1 MKERLC
7 AGRMLLL
14 ATTLAL
20 GVLFNLP
27 EGVAAEVP
35 SNEEETGTVLMKIAQ
50 SLGFFIG
57 DQLTSRS
64 DSVGGCNIGGRYY
77 SDQSWVPVGGSR
89 LCRCLRGIVR
99 APCRTERRRIPS
111 TPPSSFAVGLS
122 FGTSSSRGGGN
133 RSQTIDQIKEGVS
146 EVSFKTPVIRL
157 EDGRTKVIAKK
168 TETKRKLN
176 TSKGTQATL
185 ASDKGTETTLTSGKG
200 TQRRLTSGRGTA
212 KLFRLFPEVVEP
224 VLRTSNKTGCHVG
237 GDFYQYPALTQS
249 MSACRC
255 TVEGMLWC
263 WNSGIPTCL
272 GCMVAQQFVPAEETF
287 RISDGST
294 CSCSCKTKMEERCLR
309 ENVLLYNNAVV
320 R

>member
-1 MKERLC
+1 
-7 AGRMLLL
+7 MLS
-14 ATTLAL
+14 
-20 GVLFNLP
+20 
-27 EGVAAEVP
+27 P
-35 SNEEETGTVLMKIAQ
+35 S
-50 SLGFFIG
+50 FISG

-122 FGTSSSRGGGN
+122 FGTSSFRN
-133 RSQTIDQIKEGVS
+133 RSQTIDQIKKGGS

-157 EDGRTKVIAKK
+157 EDGRTKVIDKQMG
-168 TETKRKLN
+168 TKRKLN
-176 TSKGTQATL
+176 TGKGTQATL
-185 ASDKGTETTLTSGKG
+185 TSGKGTETTHTTGKG

-237 GDFYQYPALTQS
+237 GDFYQYPTLTQS
-249 MSACRC
+249 MSACRFDLG
-255 TVEGMLWC
+255 VMLC
-263 WNSGIPTCL
+263 FLCCHFIPYSHIISCFLWNKPEKIDIEKY
-272 GCMVAQQFVPAEETF
+272 Q
-287 RISDGST
+287 
-294 CSCSCKTKMEERCLR
+294 KKKYMEI
-309 ENVLLYNNAVV
+309 
-320 R
+320 

>member
-1 MKERLC
+1 M
-7 AGRMLLL
+7 
-14 ATTLAL
+14 
-20 GVLFNLP
+20 
-27 EGVAAEVP
+27 
-35 SNEEETGTVLMKIAQ
+35 
-50 SLGFFIG
+50 
-57 DQLTSRS
+57 TSRS

-122 FGTSSSRGGGN
+122 FGTSSSSKGGGN
-133 RSQTIDQIKEGVS
+133 RSQTIDQIKKGFS

-157 EDGRTKVIAKK
+157 EDGRTKVIEKK

-249 MSACRC
+249 MSACRFDLG
-255 TVEGMLWC
+255 VMLC
-263 WNSGIPTCL
+263 FLCCHFIPYSH
-272 GCMVAQQFVPAEETF
+272 
-287 RISDGST
+287 II
-294 CSCSCKTKMEERCLR
+294 SCSCGANRR
-309 ENVLLYNNAVV
+309 

>member
-1 MKERLC
+1 M
-7 AGRMLLL
+7 
-14 ATTLAL
+14 
-20 GVLFNLP
+20 
-27 EGVAAEVP
+27 
-35 SNEEETGTVLMKIAQ
+35 
-50 SLGFFIG
+50 
-57 DQLTSRS
+57 TSRS

-111 TPPSSFAVGLS
+111 APPSSFAVGLS
-122 FGTSSSRGGGN
+122 FGTSSSSKGGGN
-133 RSQTIDQIKEGVS
+133 RSQTINQIRKGVS

-157 EDGRTKVIAKK
+157 EDGRTQVIDKK

-185 ASDKGTETTLTSGKG
+185 TSDKGTETILTSSKG

-249 MSACRC
+249 MSACRFDLGVMLC
-255 TVEGMLWC
+255 FLCCHFIPYSHIISCFLGSKSEKIDIGKYQKKYVE
-263 WNSGIPTCL
+263 I
-272 GCMVAQQFVPAEETF
+272 
-287 RISDGST
+287 
-294 CSCSCKTKMEERCLR
+294 
-309 ENVLLYNNAVV
+309 
-320 R
+320 

>member
-1 MKERLC
+1 M
-7 AGRMLLL
+7 
-14 ATTLAL
+14 
-20 GVLFNLP
+20 
-27 EGVAAEVP
+27 
-35 SNEEETGTVLMKIAQ
+35 
-50 SLGFFIG
+50 
-57 DQLTSRS
+57 TSRS

-111 TPPSSFAVGLS
+111 APPSSFAVGLS
-122 FGTSSSRGGGN
+122 FGTSSSRN
-133 RSQTIDQIKEGVS
+133 RSQTIDQIKKGVS

-157 EDGRTKVIAKK
+157 EDGRTQVIDKK

-176 TSKGTQATL
+176 TSKGTQA
-185 ASDKGTETTLTSGKG
+185 TLTSGKG

-249 MSACRC
+249 MSACRFDLGVSYC
-255 TVEGMLWC
+255 VMYCFLCCHFIPYSLIISCFLWSQSKKIDLSIT
-263 WNSGIPTCL
+263 NK
-272 GCMVAQQFVPAEETF
+272 
-287 RISDGST
+287 GS
-294 CSCSCKTKMEERCLR
+294 LR
-309 ENVLLYNNAVV
+309 T
-320 R
+320 